1 MKSPK
6 RTRFF
11 CFQGGPIWPCF
22 GGANTKNGFF
32 CAINRIWYL
41 LKVTGAT
48 GSEVAD
54 TGYSRFTMLFK
65 ISSASDTVS
74 TGLVWE
80 VAIK

>member
-1 MKSPK
+1 M
-6 RTRFF
+6 
-11 CFQGGPIWPCF
+11 
-22 GGANTKNGFF
+22 
-32 CAINRIWYL
+32 
-41 LKVTGAT
+41 TGAT